1 MTAFVSEPE
10 SIDSLERTWNADKS
24 ELERSQRVL
33 QQLRAIL
40 LPLQQRCEE
49 LLAENKRRVAE
60 AEASSPLR
68 SRRDATERE
77 MEAVQQSIEKLSAK
91 KTAIAADIEEQRR
104 AEDASKSREAAS
116 CGELSQAMK
125 ARQDLAL
132 ALSGAEERQA
142 ALEKQTRSMVSRD
155 VLTSAVEEAER
166 LQEQLLTQEA
176 EAARLRQALADSW
189 AARVLEPIEGL
200 DEGPEAQEAENL
212 EKDEPPKEELDWLAE
227 VQKEANSEFLRLQQL
242 EKTEASLSAR
252 LKQVSEEKAE
262 LQSARVDFEDA
273 GSALREAIASQSEG
287 FIRRVGGLE
296 NARRTADQDRVKLIQ
311 ECADMQARLDAL
323 APELEGLDDVEGRHA
338 GLQAAQKVLS
348 QQSERLRDMNAA
360 LGVQLLA
367 DKGGLDAGNM
377 EPVAEAVFRAVQLQQ
392 KLQKRLLEQD
402 KEREDLSSRIRDLER
417 GGIHQYERPP
427 DQAGKALPSGP
438 PGTLTALRG
447 GLGRILN
454 KV

>member
-1 MTAFVSEPE
+1 MTAPASEPE
-10 SIDSLERTWNADKS
+10 SVTSLERTWNADKS

-91 KTAIAADIEEQRR
+91 KSAIAADIEEQRR

-125 ARQDLAL
+125 VRQDLAL

-200 DEGPEAQEAENL
+200 DEGPEAKAENL
-212 EKDEPPKEELDWLAE
+212 EKDESRKEELDWLAE

-427 DQAGKALPSGP
+427 ETGKALPSGP